1 MIFSEEKQNY
11 FARYEKAFN
20 MNEEQL
26 MKEFFM
32 KIESIQIKDN
42 KIIING

>member
-26 MKEFFM
+26 MKEFFV